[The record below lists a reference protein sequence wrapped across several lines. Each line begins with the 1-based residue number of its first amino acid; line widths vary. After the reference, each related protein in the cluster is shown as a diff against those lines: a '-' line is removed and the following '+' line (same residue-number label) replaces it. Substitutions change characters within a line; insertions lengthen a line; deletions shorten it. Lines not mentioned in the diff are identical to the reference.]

1 MRETANW
8 PLAERLFH
16 SEMQAAATPTT
27 RTRLLAAKR
36 DQQRDYLEQ
45 DAQAQPVAELGAGWA
60 QFADT
65 SLNEALVASW
75 QETKQ
80 AARFIP
86 ADLAADAPVPGLFVL
101 GLGKLGG
108 EDLNFSSDVDLVAFY
123 DAETVPV
130 PAFVGRADITARVLR
145 TFTQMVDGHKSG
157 TVCVADRLAVA
168 A

>member
-75 QETKQ
+75 
-80 AARFIP
+80 
-86 ADLAADAPVPGLFVL
+86 
-101 GLGKLGG
+101 
-108 EDLNFSSDVDLVAFY
+108 
-123 DAETVPV
+123 
-130 PAFVGRADITARVLR
+130 
-145 TFTQMVDGHKSG
+145 
-157 TVCVADRLAVA
+157 
-168 A
+168 